1 MDDLSGRPSRVQQDS
16 HDTADLHHLYRYEEQ
31 EASGVQRPQAGDF
44 SPDRRTASA
53 CPVRMAVRTSDGN
66 AALYAAA
73 EPYPIHGG
81 FARGSDT
88 GTYSP
93 GQYLQVHQG
102 GPDEGPLQLRER
114 EFRAERRDS
123 GEQIQREYPDALLL
137 QGEVPQGMGQYQQ
150 PFPRD
155 VGRGNSRL
163 G

>member
-1 MDDLSGRPSRVQQDS
+1 MV
-16 HDTADLHHLYRYEEQ
+16 
-31 EASGVQRPQAGDF
+31 
-44 SPDRRTASA
+44 
-53 CPVRMAVRTSDGN
+53 N
-66 AALYAAA
+66 YAAA

-123 GEQIQREYPDALLL
+123 RQIMAFHLPVAGSRNEEQQI
-137 QGEVPQGMGQYQQ
+137 
-150 PFPRD
+150 F
-155 VGRGNSRL
+155 SR
-163 G
+163 